1 MNALTFSPALGWPV
15 GGAFAAVMAVLAVL
29 EVALYVRRRGS
40 SDETLTACIRR
51 TVIALL
57 VGVMALT
64 PSVVT
69 PTTSRAVNATD
80 VVIAVDVTGSMAVA
94 DARYGSDEPVSRMDA
109 AKQAVHGLTAM
120 YPDASFAAVRFGASG
135 TLDVPLTPDSIAIGN
150 WADTLAVEAT
160 SVSSGSNLDAPLDEL
175 LLTLRDIRE
184 QHPDDALL
192 LYMITDGEQTSNRTR
207 RTFSTLRRY
216 LDDAFVIGVGSAE
229 GGNIPVVADGVGD
242 SPDGAGRRD
251 ERYGAADGCHAHH
264 RLRCLRGGLPPL
276 EGDRNRQGT
285 YATDAVGLAA
295 GHGAGAAAGLGAR
308 RVAGPVE
315 EADMSPQS
323 RSARAPL
330 AVRVA
335 MVVIA
340 VVMAAATAW
349 AAINLYAAV
358 SCNDAAR
365 TLEQNVS
372 DASQDAADLEML
384 RIRQQQVDDQLDD
397 MQLFSALLLP
407 QIRHAVE
414 GNLNTS
420 RQLTQ
425 RTQEEIDRQQ
435 QGGTDDQQADQPID
449 GQDAE
454 ELLSGGGLTEEQR
467 QRIEELLQSN
477 QSSTPS
483 ESTET
488 SEAEDSDATGD
499 GNEQTEVK
507 PW

>member
-15 GGAFAAVMAVLAVL
+15 GGAIAAVMAVLAVL

-40 SDETLTACIRR
+40 SDETLTASIRR
-51 TVIALL
+51 TVIMLL

-242 SPDGAGRRD
+242 SPDGEWVID
-251 ERYGAADGCHAHH
+251 
-264 RLRCLRGGLPPL
+264 P
-276 EGDRNRQGT
+276 
-285 YATDAVGLAA
+285 ATGQPGV
-295 GHGAGAAAGLGAR
+295 
-308 RVAGPVE
+308 
-315 EADMSPQS
+315 S
-323 RSARAPL
+323 
-330 AVRVA
+330 
-335 MVVIA
+335 
-340 VVMAAATAW
+340 VMDT
-349 AAINLYAAV
+349 
-358 SCNDAAR
+358 
-365 TLEQNVS
+365 
-372 DASQDAADLEML
+372 
-384 RIRQQQVDDQLDD
+384 
-397 MQLFSALLLP
+397 
-407 QIRHAVE
+407 
-414 GNLNTS
+414 GNLEDLADEL
-420 RQLTQ
+420 Q
-425 RTQEEIDRQQ
+425 DRL
-435 QGGTDDQQADQPID
+435 D
-449 GQDAE
+449 
-454 ELLSGGGLTEEQR
+454 ELE
-467 QRIEELLQSN
+467 
-477 QSSTPS
+477 
-483 ESTET
+483 
-488 SEAEDSDATGD
+488 
-499 GNEQTEVK
+499 
-507 PW
+507 

>member
-40 SDETLTACIRR
+40 SDETVTACIRR

-109 AKQAVHGLTAM
+109 ARQAVHGLTAM

-160 SVSSGSNLDAPLDEL
+160 SVSSGSSLDAPLDQL

-216 LDDAFVIGVGSAE
+216 LDDAFVIGVGSVE

-242 SPDGAGRRD
+242 SSDGEWVIDPATGQPGVSVMDTGNLEELAD
-251 ERYGAADGCHAHH
+251 EMSGTALLMDATRTIDSGASEEASH
-264 RLRCLRGGLPPL
+264 RWRVTETAKERTRLTPL
-276 EGDRNRQGT
+276 
-285 YATDAVGLAA
+285 VWPLAMVLVPLLVWE
-295 GHGAGAAAGLGAR
+295 LGAWLALSR
-308 RVAGPVE
+308 R
-315 EADMSPQS
+315 
-323 RSARAPL
+323 L
-330 AVRVA
+330 
-335 MVVIA
+335 I
-340 VVMAAATAW
+340 
-349 AAINLYAAV
+349 
-358 SCNDAAR
+358 
-365 TLEQNVS
+365 
-372 DASQDAADLEML
+372 
-384 RIRQQQVDDQLDD
+384 
-397 MQLFSALLLP
+397 
-407 QIRHAVE
+407 
-414 GNLNTS
+414 
-420 RQLTQ
+420 
-425 RTQEEIDRQQ
+425 
-435 QGGTDDQQADQPID
+435 
-449 GQDAE
+449 
-454 ELLSGGGLTEEQR
+454 
-467 QRIEELLQSN
+467 
-477 QSSTPS
+477 
-483 ESTET
+483 
-488 SEAEDSDATGD
+488 
-499 GNEQTEVK
+499 
-507 PW
+507 